1 MQRYWTLLVGLAF
14 AQGVLAQGNLD
25 KAVQVSVNN
34 GVISVSP
41 DPANMTKKHHKL
53 VWSLTTPGFAFAEDG
68 IVIAGD
74 KTDYGECGKRGN
86 STTVYVCKK
95 LKHINKKQFKYDV
108 NLINANGQ
116 RISLDPR
123 IINVD

>member
-1 MQRYWTLLVGLAF
+1 MKRFWIFIAAMAF
-14 AQGVLAQGNLD
+14 AQGILAQGKSD
-25 KAVQVSVNN
+25 KTVTVSVSN

-41 DPANMTKKHHKL
+41 DPANVKKSHNKI
-53 VWSLTTPGFAFAEDG
+53 VWSLASAGFTFANDG

-74 KTDYGECGKRGN
+74 GKDYGDCGSKGS

-108 NLINANGQ
+108 HLINANGQ
-116 RISLDPR
+116 RVSLDPR
-123 IINVD
+123 IVNE